1 MITEHDRFTG
11 TGGLGEVCVRVDEV
25 VGVGVLCE
33 EREHAGGALG
43 TGGHVVAFE
52 RGVGAQ
58 CMTAWKSKSMTAWSA
73 VASPALTI
81 FSSKAARK
89 PRWLLWLLR

>member
-1 MITEHDRFTG
+1 
-11 TGGLGEVCVRVDEV
+11 
-25 VGVGVLCE
+25 
-33 EREHAGGALG
+33 
-43 TGGHVVAFE
+43 VAFE